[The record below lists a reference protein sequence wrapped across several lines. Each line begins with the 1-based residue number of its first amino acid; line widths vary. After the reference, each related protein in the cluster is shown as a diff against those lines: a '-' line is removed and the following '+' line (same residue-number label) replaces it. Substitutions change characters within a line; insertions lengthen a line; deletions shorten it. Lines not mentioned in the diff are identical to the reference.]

1 MNAITFRNKRGE
13 TYGVVDGFAFL
24 AKAGVD
30 LGAAP
35 SADAVRRAGAET
47 FACAELHE
55 ARLHE
60 NAKRMVVLVVKNGV
74 RATDVSKMWI
84 DTYDEAAQRAFVA
97 AVVGQMRPTRQTR
110 TNSAVLDMIAPLIL
124 GAFVALIG
132 GIVIST
138 ASDMAKNSF
147 QSSGRVGKAGGI
159 AKLTEGIAKALGVT
173 GAAAVFG
180 ALVVLCLVWL
190 VAVIRGKHAVLR
202 WRLA

>member
-1 MNAITFRNKRGE
+1 MDPITFRNERGE
-13 TYGVVDGFAFL
+13 TYGVVDGVAFL

-47 FACAELHE
+47 FACQELHE

-60 NAKRMVVLVVKNGV
+60 NAKRMVTLVVKNGV

-84 DTYDEAAQRAFVA
+84 DTYDEAAQRDFVA
-97 AVVGQMRPTRQTR
+97 AVVAQMRPTRLTR
-110 TNSAVLDMIAPLIL
+110 TSSAWLDMIAPLIV
-124 GAFVALIG
+124 GAVAALIG

-138 ASDMAKNSF
+138 ASDMAKDSF
-147 QSSGRVGKAGGI
+147 QSSGRVGRAGGI

-173 GAAAVFG
+173 GSAVVFG
-180 ALVVLCLVWL
+180 AVVLLCLVWL
-190 VAVIRGKHAVLR
+190 VSVIRGKHVVRR